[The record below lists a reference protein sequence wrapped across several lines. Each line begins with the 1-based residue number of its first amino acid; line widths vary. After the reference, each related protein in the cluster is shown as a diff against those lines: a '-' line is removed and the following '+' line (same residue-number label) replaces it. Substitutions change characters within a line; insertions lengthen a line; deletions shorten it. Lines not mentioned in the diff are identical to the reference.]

1 MLLLN
6 TTTISTAISTV
17 IAAAISTITTTPTT
31 PTTTTTTA
39 TTTTKGLGWS
49 LRRRVGRRTFR
60 HGSLLCCFGAWG
72 SDFFWP
78 SDNFSITVPVER
90 VPIPA
95 TSELFAAYRSHHD
108 GG

>member
-31 PTTTTTTA
+31 PTTTTTA

>member
-31 PTTTTTTA
+31 PTTTTTA

-78 SDNFSITVPVER
+78 SDNFSITVPVEQ